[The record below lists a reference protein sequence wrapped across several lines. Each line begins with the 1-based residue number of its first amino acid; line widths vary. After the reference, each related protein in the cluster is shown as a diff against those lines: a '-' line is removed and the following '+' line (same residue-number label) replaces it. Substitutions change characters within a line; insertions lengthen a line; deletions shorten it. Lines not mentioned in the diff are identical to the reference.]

1 MPLSLSDYLGTSHEE
16 LDSLGCFDTILDLDS
31 MMFVNFLRVR
41 DSNTP
46 EIAGAYDHIAKLFS
60 SIGHLLAACK
70 KENDRF
76 WREADKRLEMSEFE
90 EICLGYSSR
99 GTAGSGSGTELK
111 QRILSIGKEIIE
123 AGINEPEIFE
133 LVGLFEDNIGPDR
146 ISDFIAR
153 TIQDYLLAFSRRVLA
168 ELGISSET
176 RPKLKFSDGI
186 LLNPFNNK
194 RLLLLPKDLLHELP
208 IAQEWEDISTV
219 CMLNA
224 EVRKEINKVIGD
236 NWRQMTS
243 ARKKAAARK
252 VLLGQPQLLRALV
265 EDYRDF
271 ELAAYDFN
279 IDPLGEVSWYE
290 AVKSIVEKEPLR
302 IEKPRIATLAGV
314 KELVLAI
321 CQQFKT
327 LIEDKGL
334 NEVLYADGKAR
345 KERIAQRL
353 FLGIAEAY
361 CKANDLDISPETNS
375 GRGAVDF
382 KISGGYDLRVI
393 VETKLTTN
401 SRLAH
406 GYEKQIGEY
415 KKAENNAAAIY
426 LVIDNGGSPKRTA
439 DLVAIHNEA
448 LSAGVNNCDLILVDG
463 RMKASASLFE

>member
-1 MPLSLSDYLGTSHEE
+1 MPLSLGDYLGISHEE

-46 EIAGAYDHIAKLFS
+46 ELAGAYDHITKLFR
-60 SIGHLLAACK
+60 SIGHLLAACTQ
-70 KENDRF
+70 ENDRF
-76 WREADKRLEMSEFE
+76 WREANKRLEMSEFG

-99 GTAGSGSGTELK
+99 GTSGSGSGIELK

-153 TIQDYLLAFSRRVLA
+153 TIQDYLVAFSKRILT
-168 ELGISSET
+168 ELGVSPET
-176 RPKLKFSDGI
+176 RPELKFSEGT
-186 LLNPFNNK
+186 LLNPFSHK

-208 IAQEWEDISTV
+208 IAQEWEDISMV

-224 EVRKEINKVIGD
+224 EVRKEINDVIGD
-236 NWRQMTS
+236 NWKQLTV

-252 VLLGQPQLLRALV
+252 VLLGQPELLRALV
-265 EDYRDF
+265 EDYRNF
-271 ELAAYDFN
+271 ELEAYNFD
-279 IDPLGEVSWYE
+279 IDPLGECSWYE
-290 AVKSIVEKEPLR
+290 AVKSIVEQEPLR
-302 IEKPRIATLAGV
+302 LEKQRIASLADV
-314 KELVLAI
+314 KKLVLTI
-321 CQQFKT
+321 CNQFKA
-327 LIEDKGL
+327 LVEDKGL
-334 NEVLYADGKAR
+334 NEVLYADGKPR

-382 KISGGYDLRVI
+382 KISTGYDLRVI

-401 SRLAH
+401 NRLTH

-415 KKAENNAAAIY
+415 RKAENYAAAIY
-426 LVIDNGGSPKRTA
+426 LVIDNGGSTKRLTE
-439 DLVAIHNEA
+439 LVAIHNDA
-448 LSAGVNNCDLILVDG
+448 LSSGVNNCDLILVDG

>member
-1 MPLSLSDYLGTSHEE
+1 MPLSLSDYLGTSHED
-16 LDSLGCFDTILDLDS
+16 LDALGCFDTILDLDS

-46 EIAGAYDHIAKLFS
+46 ELAGAYEHIEKLFS

-99 GTAGSGSGTELK
+99 GTAGSGSGIELK

-123 AGINEPEIFE
+123 AGLNEPEIFE

-153 TIQDYLLAFSRRVLA
+153 TIQDYLVAFSKRILT
-168 ELGISSET
+168 ELGVSPET
-176 RPKLKFSDGI
+176 RPELKFSEGV
-186 LLNPFNNK
+186 LLNPFSHK

-208 IAQEWEDISTV
+208 IAQEWEDISMV

-224 EVRKEINKVIGD
+224 EVRKEINEVIGD
-236 NWRQMTS
+236 NWKQMTA

-252 VLLGQPQLLRALV
+252 VLLGQPALLRALV
-265 EDYRDF
+265 EDYRNF
-271 ELAAYDFN
+271 ELEAYNFE
-279 IDPLGEVSWYE
+279 IDPLGESTWYE
-290 AVKSIVEKEPLR
+290 AVKSIVAKQPLR
-302 IEKPRIATLAGV
+302 LEKQGVTSLADI
-314 KELVLAI
+314 KKLVLAI
-321 CQQFKT
+321 CDQFKA
-327 LIEDKGL
+327 LVEDKGL
-334 NEVLYADGKAR
+334 NEVLYAEGKPR

-353 FLGIAEAY
+353 FFGIADAY

-382 KISGGYDLRVI
+382 KISAGYDLRVI

-401 SRLAH
+401 NRLTH

-415 KKAENNAAAIY
+415 KKAENCAAAIY
-426 LVIDNGGSPKRTA
+426 LVIDNGGSARR
-439 DLVAIHNEA
+439 VAELIAIYNEA